1 MWLFYPV
8 AKAMTESTKIGEFL
22 KWQKNTSYFIR
33 NLFIGNL
40 VQGSPK
46 IEKVLELQT
55 LHSVNKKLPSLPFLG
70 F

>member
-46 IEKVLELQT
+46 I
-55 LHSVNKKLPSLPFLG
+55 
-70 F
+70 